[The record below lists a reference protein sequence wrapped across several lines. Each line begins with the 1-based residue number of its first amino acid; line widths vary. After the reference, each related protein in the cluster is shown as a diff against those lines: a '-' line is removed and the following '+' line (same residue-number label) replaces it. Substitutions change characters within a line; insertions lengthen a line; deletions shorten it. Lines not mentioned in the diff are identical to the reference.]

1 MTPGVW
7 FYSIQPRLQFLSPC
21 QQRYETKLVR
31 PSPDLKTSTHHQVKA
46 SSTFLVLW

>member
-21 QQRYETKLVR
+21 QQRYET
-31 PSPDLKTSTHHQVKA
+31 HE
-46 SSTFLVLW
+46 TFSWP